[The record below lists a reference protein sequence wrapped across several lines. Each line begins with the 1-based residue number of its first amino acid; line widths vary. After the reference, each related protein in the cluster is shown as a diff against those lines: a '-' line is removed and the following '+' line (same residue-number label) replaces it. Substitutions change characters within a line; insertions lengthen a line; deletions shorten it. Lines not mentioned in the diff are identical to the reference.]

1 VPVVSAQLDG
11 AVSAYARVAHS
22 DLTRDVEVAATIADF
37 VRRRNRVRLPAK
49 WSGASR
55 ARTQVSDRQLRRT
68 HTEKVDWAALSPQAR
83 RQFLETLNEPP
94 HLKLRVPGR
103 RR

>member
-1 VPVVSAQLDG
+1 M
-11 AVSAYARVAHS
+11 
-22 DLTRDVEVAATIADF
+22 DF
-37 VRRRNRVRLPAK
+37 LRRRGTRRLPNK

-68 HTEKVDWAALSPQAR
+68 HTEKVDWAALTPEAR

-94 HLKLRVPGR
+94 HLKLRVPRAR
-103 RR
+103 R